1 MGKKCAFKPS
11 LANKNGTYS
20 IVMPPPNANA
30 GLHIGYELTAALEDI
45 ATRFNRLRGKSTVL
59 IPGADH
65 AGFETWVVYEK
76 KLDKEGKTR
85 FDFSREEL
93 YKQVWDFVD
102 LNKNA
107 FTEQLRLM
115 GVSCDWD
122 RFTFTLD
129 PKVVNQAN
137 STFKQMWHDKLI
149 YRGERLVNFCTFH
162 GTSFSDIEVVYKT
175 EQGKLWYIDYPL
187 KDGSGKLTIAT
198 TRPETMLGDTAV
210 AVNPKDKR
218 YNDFIGKTVVLPIT
232 NREVPIVA
240 DDMVDM
246 KFGTGAVKITPAHD
260 VNDYEVAM
268 RHSLP
273 MITVI
278 STHGTCRTQYQPVT
292 EDCLLTKLERS

>member
-1 MGKKCAFKPS
+1 MNLPKTYEPNLYEADIYSLWEKSGAFKPS

-129 PKVVNQAN
+129 PKGY
-137 STFKQMWHDKLI
+137 M
-149 YRGERLVNFCTFH
+149 
-162 GTSFSDIEVVYKT
+162 
-175 EQGKLWYIDYPL
+175 
-187 KDGSGKLTIAT
+187 
-198 TRPETMLGDTAV
+198 
-210 AVNPKDKR
+210 
-218 YNDFIGKTVVLPIT
+218 
-232 NREVPIVA
+232 
-240 DDMVDM
+240 
-246 KFGTGAVKITPAHD
+246 
-260 VNDYEVAM
+260 
-268 RHSLP
+268 
-273 MITVI
+273 
-278 STHGTCRTQYQPVT
+278 
-292 EDCLLTKLERS
+292 